1 MNTFLS
7 DDKSDKYLSE
17 DILYVQGLT
26 HPNLTLVA
34 KAVVKLALQ
43 ILRLAYINQ
52 MGQIW
57 NQH

>member
-17 DILYVQGLT
+17 DIVYVQGLT
-26 HPNLTLVA
+26 HRYLTLVA

-43 ILRLAYINQ
+43 ILRLA
-52 MGQIW
+52 
-57 NQH
+57 